1 MLCQTLAMYSKAN
14 SIEVLYED
22 EYLLAVNKPANMLSI
37 PDSFSEEVPNVFN
50 VMRAKESELFVNHRL
65 DKETSGVLLF
75 SKTPDSHKAMNMLWQ
90 NGETSKFYNAIV
102 NGFPEEEGLVDVP
115 ILILDGG
122 RRAKTHKR
130 QGKPAKTRFKVLERF
145 GQFSLLGLEIFTGRL
160 HQIRVHM
167 LHIGHPL
174 MIDRLY
180 GSREAF
186 YLSEFKSKYNFKRWE
201 NERPL
206 ISRLSL
212 HACKLSFVHPFT
224 KEELVLDAQMPKDMR
239 ATINQLRKLS

>member
-1 MLCQTLAMYSKAN
+1 MSPKGN
-14 SIEVLYED
+14 SIEVLFED
-22 EYLLAVNKPANMLSI
+22 EYLLAINKPANVLSI
-37 PDSFSEEVPNVFN
+37 PDSFRQDVSNVFDL
-50 VMRAKESELFVNHRL
+50 MKAKEGDLFVNHRL

-75 SKTPDSHKAMNMLWQ
+75 SKTAESHKAMNELWQ
-90 NGETSKFYNAIV
+90 KGEVSKHYKAIV
-102 NGFPEEEGLVDVP
+102 NGYPDNEGIVEVP
-115 ILILDGG
+115 IMILDDG

-130 QGKPAKTRFKVLERF
+130 QGKPAKTGYRVLERL
-145 GQFSLLGLEIFTGRL
+145 GQFSLLEMELFTGRL

-167 LHIGHPL
+167 LHLGHPL

-212 HACKLSFVHPFT
+212 HACKLSFNHPFT
-224 KEELVLDAQMPKDMR
+224 KKGLIIEGEMPKDMR
-239 ATINQLRKLS
+239 ATINQLRKIS